1 MHALSTAAAEAPTA
15 TRRRVP
21 AYKLSAYL
29 KRGHRDVEGW
39 LTPLSAK
46 VIARLLEQQT
56 AAGVVGA
63 VGEIGVHH
71 GKLFLI
77 AYLSTRRDEPAF
89 AIDLFEQQHLNV
101 DHSGQGNRERFLTNI
116 RAYAGST
123 DGLIVI
129 GADSR
134 QVTPGQIVSQAGEAR
149 FISVDGGHTEECTRS
164 DLRLAES
171 CLARGGIVLL
181 DDYFNQNWPDVSVGA
196 AAHLLSADAKTKPF
210 LITPNKV
217 FFAEEAFHSAYQQ
230 AVRAA
235 FASHYTRS
243 CKMFGTTVDIYLREG
258 VGNFGRSIINVIA
271 DELRIRLA
279 GHPTMTGFA
288 KGLSALMPRK
298 LL

>member
-1 MHALSTAAAEAPTA
+1 MHAFSTSAAAAPTA
-15 TRRRVP
+15 TRRRLP

-29 KRGHRDVEGW
+29 KHGHRGVEGW

-46 VIARLLEQQT
+46 VIARLLEEQT

-77 AYLSTRRDEPAF
+77 EYLSTRHDEPAF
-89 AIDLFEQQHLNV
+89 AIDLFEQQELNV
-101 DHSGQGNRERFLTNI
+101 DHSGQGNRERFLDNL
-116 RAYAGST
+116 RVYAGST
-123 DGLIVI
+123 DGLVVI

-134 QVTPGQIVSQAGEAR
+134 RVTPGQILRQAGEAR
-149 FISVDGGHTEECTRS
+149 FVSVDGGHTEECTRS
-164 DLRLAES
+164 DLQLAES

-196 AAHLLSADAKTKPF
+196 AAHLLSAEAKTKPF
-210 LITPNKV
+210 LITPNKL
-217 FFAEEAFHSAYQQ
+217 FLAEEPFHGTYQH

-243 CKMFGTTVDIYLREG
+243 CKMYGTDVDIYLREG
-258 VGNFGRSIINVIA
+258 VGNFSQSIVGVIA

-279 GHPTMTGFA
+279 GHPKMMGFV
-288 KGLSALMPRK
+288 KRLSALMPRK
-298 LL
+298 FL